1 MNTANTRAARIM
13 MMLPAS
19 GSYTHVPQTEVG
31 HLLGKLAVEN
41 RVQAIVQALKRGSV
55 SLDDLE

>member
-1 MNTANTRAARIM
+1 M